1 MDGKTGEQQGNSL
14 AAREMY
20 WEECSIE
27 QKIDRLRSAVV
38 SLYQRGVTVSKSVDD
53 LMSHEHANDGTL
65 LKPILD
71 GRYEPMGYEHNPIP
85 YNIRTERE
93 RGR

>member
-1 MDGKTGEQQGNSL
+1 MRDETAKVSEGC
-14 AAREMY
+14 AREQY

-27 QKIDRLRSAVV
+27 AKIDRLRSAVV
-38 SLYQRGVTVSKSVDD
+38 SLCQRGVTTSAAVNE
-53 LMSHEHANDGTL
+53 LMVHEHSHDGTL

-71 GRYEPMGYEHNPIP
+71 GASEPLGYERNPIP
-85 YNIRTERE
+85 HNIRTERE